1 MISRL
6 LLLCLLSVLLL
17 APARAQTRRPNPVE
31 VDRIVAVVN
40 DEAITAFELRARLLK
55 VENQLR
61 AQNVQLPPRDIL
73 ERQVLERMIVD
84 RVQIQFAKET
94 GLRISDIELDAAMRR
109 IAEGNRLSLQEFRVA
124 LEKDGIS
131 WSKFREEIREE
142 IVLSR
147 LRDREVESRTV
158 VSDGEIDNYLANPD
172 QGGNVG
178 NVEVQT
184 AHIVVRV
191 PEQAS
196 PDQLMRIGAR
206 AQAALDQLRRGEN
219 FAKVAATYSD
229 APDGLSGGS
238 MGARPLDRLPAL
250 YAEAIAKLKPGEV
263 SDILRSPAGF
273 HIVKL
278 IDRQS
283 DAGAK
288 SGVSPKQTQ
297 ALKQTRA
304 RHILIKVNEL
314 VSEAEA
320 KRKLVVLKER
330 IDNGADFA
338 ELARLNSS
346 DLSAA
351 KGGDLGWLY
360 QGDTVPAFEK
370 AMDALKINQTSEPVQ
385 SPFGFHLI
393 QVLERRTEDATAE
406 RQRLAARQ
414 VLRERKSEEAYQDWL
429 RQMRDRAY
437 VEYRVEER

>member
-1 MISRL
+1 MILRL
-6 LLLCLLSVLLL
+6 LLLCLLSGVFL
-17 APARAQTRRPNPVE
+17 APARAQTRRPEPVE
-31 VDRIVAVVN
+31 VDRIIAVVN
-40 DEAITAFELRARLLK
+40 DEAITAFELRARLAK

-61 AQNVQLPPRDIL
+61 GQNVQLPPRDVL
-73 ERQVLERMIVD
+73 ERQLLERMITD
-84 RVQIQFAKET
+84 RVQLQFAKET

-109 IAEGNRLSLQEFRVA
+109 IAEGNRLSLQEFRAA
-124 LEKDGIS
+124 LEKDGIP
-131 WSKFREEIREE
+131 WAKFREEIREE

-172 QGGNVG
+172 QGDNVG
-178 NVEVQT
+178 NIEVQT
-184 AHIVVRV
+184 AHIVLRV

-229 APDGLSGGS
+229 APDGLSGGA
-238 MGARPLDRLPAL
+238 MGTRPLDRLPAL
-250 YAEAIAKLKPGEV
+250 YADAIKKLKPGEV

-278 IDRQS
+278 IDKQS
-283 DAGAK
+283 DAGTRSAASLK
-288 SGVSPKQTQ
+288 LAQ
-297 ALKQTRA
+297 ALKQTHA

-320 KRKLVVLKER
+320 KRKLVALKER

-338 ELARLNSS
+338 ELARLNSN

-360 QGDTVPAFEK
+360 QGDTVPDFEK

-414 VLRERKSEEAYQDWL
+414 VLRERKSDEAYQDWV

-437 VEYRVEER
+437 VEYRVEEH

>member
-1 MISRL
+1 MIVRL
-6 LLLCLLSVLLL
+6 LLLCLLSILSFV
-17 APARAQTRRPNPVE
+17 PAYGQTKRAQPVE
-31 VDRIVAVVN
+31 VDRIVAIVN
-40 DEAITAFELRARLLK
+40 DEAITGYELYARMAT
-55 VENQLR
+55 VERQLR
-61 AQNVQLPPRDIL
+61 GQNVQLPPREVL
-73 ERQVLERMIVD
+73 GRQLLERMISD
-84 RVQIQFAKET
+84 RVQLQFAKET
-94 GLRISDIELDAAMRR
+94 GLRISDIELDVAMRR
-109 IAEGNRLSLQEFRVA
+109 IAEGNRLSLADFRTA
-124 LEKDGIS
+124 LEKDGIP
-131 WSKFREEIREE
+131 WAKFREEIREE

-147 LRDREVESRTV
+147 LREREVESRLV
-158 VSDGEIDNYLANPD
+158 VSDGEIDNYLANPE
-172 QGGNVG
+172 QGSNIGNI
-178 NVEVQT
+178 EVQT
-184 AHIVVRV
+184 AHIVISV

-206 AQAALDQLRRGEN
+206 AQAALDQIRRGEN
-219 FAKVAATYSD
+219 FAKVAASYSD
-229 APDGLSGGS
+229 APDGLSGGA
-238 MGARPLDRLPAL
+238 MGTRPLDRLPAL
-250 YAEAIAKLKPGEV
+250 YAEAVKKLKTGEV

-278 IDRQS
+278 IDKKG
-283 DAGAK
+283 DGGAK
-288 SGVSPKQTQ
+288 PVV

-320 KRKLVVLKER
+320 KRKLVALKER
-330 IDNGADFA
+330 LDNGADFA
-338 ELARLNSS
+338 ELARLNSN

-360 QGDTVPAFEK
+360 QGDTVPDFEK

-414 VLRERKSEEAYQDWL
+414 VLRERKSDEAYQDWI

-437 VEYRVEER
+437 VEYRVDER

>member
-1 MISRL
+1 MILRIL
-6 LLLCLLSVLLL
+6 LLLLFSGLTLV
-17 APARAQTRRPNPVE
+17 PAHAQTRRAAPQE
-31 VDRIVAVVN
+31 VDRIIAVVN
-40 DEAITAFELRARLLK
+40 EEAITAFELRARLAT
-55 VENQLR
+55 VERQLR
-61 AQNVQLPPRDIL
+61 AQNVQLPPREVL
-73 ERQVLERMIVD
+73 EKQLLERMITD
-84 RVQIQFAKET
+84 RVQMQFARET

-109 IAEGNRLSLQEFRVA
+109 IAEGNRLSLPEFRAA

-131 WSKFREEIREE
+131 WAKFREEIRDE

-147 LRDREVESRTV
+147 LRDREVESRIV

-184 AHIVVRV
+184 AHIVLRV
-191 PEQAS
+191 PEQAT

-206 AQAALDQLRRGEN
+206 AQAALDQIRRGED
-219 FAKVAATYSD
+219 FAKVAASYSD
-229 APDGLSGGS
+229 APDGLSGGA

-250 YAEAIAKLKPGEV
+250 YADAVGKLKPGET

-273 HIVKL
+273 HIIKL
-278 IDRQS
+278 IARQG
-283 DAGAK
+283 DGAAK
-288 SGVSPKQTQ
+288 ATA

-320 KRKLVVLKER
+320 RRKLVGLKER
-330 IDNGADFA
+330 LDNGADFA
-338 ELARLNSS
+338 ELARLHSN

-351 KGGDLGWLY
+351 KGGDLGWMY
-360 QGDTVPAFEK
+360 QGDTVPDFEK
-370 AMDALKINQTSEPVQ
+370 AMDALKINQISEPVQ

-393 QVLERRTEDATAE
+393 QVLERRTEDASAE
-406 RQRLAARQ
+406 RQRLSARQ
-414 VLRERKSEEAYQDWL
+414 VLRERKSDEAYQDWV

-437 VEYRVEER
+437 VEYRSEDR